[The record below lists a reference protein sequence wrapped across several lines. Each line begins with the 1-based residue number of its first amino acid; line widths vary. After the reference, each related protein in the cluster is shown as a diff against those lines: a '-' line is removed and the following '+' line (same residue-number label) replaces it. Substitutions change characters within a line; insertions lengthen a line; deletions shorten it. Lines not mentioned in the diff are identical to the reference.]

1 MPETPD
7 AVAEGRRAEA
17 VPEPALVVLA
27 LGERQRLG
35 GAVSEADATSQ
46 VSPSGMRTVRPRWLP
61 SAGRLLHAT
70 TVHSGDVSCD
80 VEAQPREKAENAPF
94 RW

>member
-1 MPETPD
+1 MAETPD

-35 GAVSEADATSQ
+35 GAVSEADIDEPGPAVGHAHRQ
-46 VSPSGMRTVRPRWLP
+46 AEVVTVR
-61 SAGRLLHAT
+61 AGRLLHAT
-70 TVHSGDVSCD
+70 TVHSGDVRD
-80 VEAQPREKAENAPF
+80 IEAQPREKGREAPF